1 MYFSAI
7 CLVFCAFY
15 IHSACCGLIT
25 DKLKLSQDSQAC
37 PPGVWTCSTGK
48 RSEIAKVDDISQTMQ
63 RRAVKSY
70 PPEIWTR
77 DELEETQ
84 QLTHKQMWA
93 QKKKRMLKQMPQTAL
108 KTSLKTS
115 KQDGG
120 LEAKVN
126 PSQVSNNACPPG
138 VWTCSTGKRS
148 EITNQDQVQVLDK
161 SSSNI
166 IVKEQNSLHFATRSC
181 PPGMWV
187 CDEVITNWSE
197 YSLVILFISEHKFC
211 RTTKWKELMQW
222 PPSIRKR
229 DALVSRRL
237 FQDLNA

>member
-25 DKLKLSQDSQAC
+25 DKLKLSQDFEAC

-48 RSEIAKVDDISQTMQ
+48 RIVELDDISQTVQ

-70 PPEIWTR
+70 PPGIWTR

-84 QLTHKQMWA
+84 QITDKQMWA
-93 QKKKRMLKQMPQTAL
+93 QKKKRMLKQMLKTAL

-120 LEAKVN
+120 LVPKLN
-126 PSQVSNNACPPG
+126 PSQVSNDACPPG
-138 VWTCSTGKRS
+138 VWTCSA
-148 EITNQDQVQVLDK
+148 EITNQGQVQVHVLDQ

-166 IVKEQNSLHFATRSC
+166 TVKEQNSRLEQRRTTRSC

-187 CDEVITNWSE
+187 CDNKLKRVFTRHSFR
-197 YSLVILFISEHKFC
+197 L
-211 RTTKWKELMQW
+211 RT
-222 PPSIRKR
+222 
-229 DALVSRRL
+229 
-237 FQDLNA
+237 